1 MQKVWLDGELIDAE
15 KAKVGILT
23 HSLQYGSGIFEGIRS
38 YAIKK
43 NSKTAIFR
51 LNDHIKRFFRSAKIY
66 SMALNYNEAQIE
78 DAVISLL
85 KVNKL
90 SSSYIRPFAFYNDQ
104 NIGLSVANK
113 KISVFIAAVD
123 FGNYFINKE
132 RGIKCKISSWR
143 RFNSSIIPI
152 QAKASG
158 NYINSILCSIEAKHA
173 GYDEAIILSSNG
185 YVAEGPGENIFI
197 VKDNELITPDN
208 SSDILLG
215 ITRDSVIKIAKAKG
229 LTVTERKIHREELYT
244 SDEAFFTGTAAEITP
259 IVNIDGINISKGL
272 AGEITKSISSRFY
285 DIVSGKDE
293 DFNDW
298 LTIV

>member
-1 MQKVWLDGELIDAE
+1 MQKFWLDGELVDAE

-38 YAIKK
+38 YSLKDSRA
-43 NSKTAIFR
+43 AIFR
-51 LNDHIKRFFRSAKIY
+51 LDDHIKRFFRSAKIY
-66 SMALNYNEAQIE
+66 SMDLGYNEAQLAGAI
-78 DAVISLL
+78 IGLL
-85 KVNKL
+85 KVNRL

-104 NIGLSVANK
+104 NIGLNVVNK

-123 FGNYFINKE
+123 FGNYFINKDN
-132 RGIKCKISSWR
+132 GIKCKISSWK
-143 RFNSSIIPI
+143 RFNSSILPI

-158 NYINSILCSIEAKHA
+158 NYLNSILCSIEAKHA
-173 GYDEAIILSSNG
+173 GYDEAIILSGNG

-215 ITRDSVIKIAKAKG
+215 ITRDSVIKIARGNGMA
-229 LTVTERKIHREELYT
+229 VTERKIHREELYT

-259 IVNIDGINISKGL
+259 ITNIDGISISGGA
-272 AGEITKSISSRFY
+272 AGAVTKSISSKFY
-285 DIVSGKDE
+285 DIVSGSDDGFK
-293 DFNDW
+293 DW